1 MITSSPHMKKLVP
14 LFLIAALMLPA
25 TAMAQLTDIGSFLRA
40 GKEDATLLTREYLKP
55 FPTGFGTGLN
65 AGWSETAAPK
75 KTLGF
80 SLQVRPSVALVP
92 SSDQE
97 FDISALTLS
106 RMRLASGENP
116 ITPTIA
122 GSDSGGPEMVI
133 EDENGNEL
141 SRFNMP
147 GGTGVNFVPAP
158 VVQAGL
164 GLVKGTDI
172 TLRYLPETEVGDY
185 GNFSLL
191 GGAVKH
197 ELTQWLPG
205 NKLIPVDIS
214 VMVGFNQ
221 IDITGN
227 LDVRPDL
234 GSTPADPTDPGD
246 FSDQVVETT
255 TNTMVIN
262 AMVGKNLPFISV
274 YAGAGYQKATF
285 DLAIKGDYPVELP
298 FNQYEVIRN
307 PVNFSIDSETS
318 AHLLGGFRIK
328 LGVLAIYGEATLA
341 NYFTANAGVGISFR

>member
-1 MITSSPHMKKLVP
+1 MTTTLRQLKKIVP
-14 LFLIAALMLPA
+14 IFLIAALLLPA
-25 TAMAQLTDIGSFLRA
+25 AAMAQLTDIGSFLKA

-80 SLQVRPSVALVP
+80 SLQIRPSVAMVP

-97 FDISALTLS
+97 FDISKLDLS
-106 RMRLASGENP
+106 RMRLADGENP
-116 ITPTIA
+116 ISPTIA
-122 GSDSGGPEMVI
+122 GSKSGGPEMII
-133 EDENGNEL
+133 EDGDGNRI
-141 SRFNMP
+141 SSFNMP

-164 GLVKGTDI
+164 GLIKGTDI
-172 TLRYLPETEVGDY
+172 TLRYLPETEIGDY
-185 GNFSLL
+185 GDFSII

-221 IDITGN
+221 IDIAGN
-227 LDVRPDL
+227 LDVKPDL
-234 GSTPADPTDPGD
+234 GSTPADPTEPGD
-246 FSDQVVETT
+246 FRDQVVETT

-262 AMVGKNLPFISV
+262 ALVGKNLPFISV

-285 DLAIKGDYPVELP
+285 DLDVKGDYPVELP
-298 FNQYEVIRN
+298 FNRYEVVRN
-307 PVNFSIDSETS
+307 PVSFSIDSEST